1 MGTSKAI
8 MLSGVYVILGFY
20 TISFNRVNET
30 NFTNAV
36 SVTSVN
42 QAEHLAQTG
51 LSLAQTYMGNNA
63 VLYYFPARSL
73 TTMGGTVTYNA
84 ERPASFPT
92 TQTQVTATGMYNG
105 KQVVMTAVFH
115 YYGGRWKLLRVYTNT
130 V

>member
-1 MGTSKAI
+1 MGTSKAV

-20 TISFNRVNET
+20 TMSFNQVNEA
-30 NFTNAV
+30 NFSNAV
-36 SVTSVN
+36 RSASIN

-51 LSLAQTYMGNNA
+51 ISLAQAYLGNNA
-63 VLYYFPARSL
+63 TLYSFPARSL

-84 ERPASFPT
+84 ERPASFPI
-92 TQTQVTATGMYNG
+92 TQTQVTATGVYNG